1 MERVML
7 LSIAQESPLNAQT
20 TITMRKALSAM
31 EVEVAATEVAV
42 DLGQNG
48 VVLSGDQQHCQLHQH
63 APVWTVFARAS
74 TAPPLRRPG
83 CTLGWRGWPTSTWSG

>member
-20 TITMRKALSAM
+20 TITMRTALSAM
-31 EVEVAATEVAV
+31 EVEVTATEVAV

-48 VVLSGDQQHCQLHQH
+48 VVFSGDQQHCQLHQP
-63 APVWTVFARAS
+63 APQQTLFAGVS

-83 CTLGWRGWPTSTWSG
+83 CTLA

>member
-7 LSIAQESPLNAQT
+7 LSIALGSPLNAQT
-20 TITMRKALSAM
+20 TNIMRTALSAM
-31 EVEVAATEVAV
+31 EVEVTATEVAV

-63 APVWTVFARAS
+63 APLWTLYARAS